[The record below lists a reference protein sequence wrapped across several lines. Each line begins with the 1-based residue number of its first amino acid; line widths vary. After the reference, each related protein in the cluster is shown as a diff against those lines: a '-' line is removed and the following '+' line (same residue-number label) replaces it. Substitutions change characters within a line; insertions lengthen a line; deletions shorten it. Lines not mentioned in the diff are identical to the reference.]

1 MLEERSIY
9 WSFEPLI
16 LSLRLMGIE
25 LNTSKKWY
33 SIWRKFVTLIFAA
46 SLVLTTV
53 RRLYLMRIGA
63 SIHAFY
69 NLFSSAKK
77 SLFSISFYQRIAA
90 NSLLSTIQ
98 EKYCFCLFLIN
109 PKKRLVLKKL
119 RKQIKVL

>member
-53 RRLYLMRIGA
+53 RRLHLMRIGA

-77 SLFSISFYQRIAA
+77 ITVFYQFLSE
-90 NSLLSTIQ
+90 NSRQFIIISNTGEI
-98 EKYCFCLFLIN
+98 LFLFVSN
-109 PKKRLVLKKL
+109 
-119 RKQIKVL
+119 